1 MQQMIQLYFC
11 KPSWSWSAGSHN
23 NRRVRLLLPLTES
36 AVRQHLIK
44 TSREGLQEEGRGH
57 SGVPAEQSGT
67 RNPGRSLFL
76 LGQCLPWVKLCPP
89 PKYMMKPLHL
99 VPLNVTLFENRVFV
113 DIIRCKLR

>member
-1 MQQMIQLYFC
+1 MRYMQQMIQLYFC

-57 SGVPAEQSGT
+57 SGVPVEHGILAS
-67 RNPGRSLFL
+67 PSF
-76 LGQCLPWVKLCPP
+76 CLVGVSPP